1 MQLNLPFES
10 LGIIYALQEAGFEAY
25 LVGGAV
31 RDLMLKQELINDFDF
46 TTNAN
51 PQEIQQ
57 LFPGSFYENQFGT
70 VSITHENLLQ
80 QLIKQNYSL
89 PKKNIYQR
97 LLDHETALYQTNQ
110 KEKIINLKTAKKIH
124 YSLKDKVLD
133 SEKIIEENI
142 PKVYLPPFEITT
154 FRSDGNYT
162 DHRRPES
169 VAWGKTITDDLSR
182 RDFTINA
189 MAIAINKESLK
200 NIFKNQ
206 AVAENYQLQ
215 ANDWQLIDEFQG
227 FQDLKAA
234 LIRTVGNP
242 NERFA
247 EDALRMLR
255 AIRLAVQL
263 NMELEKETFLS
274 IQNNH
279 DSLPFISAE
288 RVGAEM
294 MKILASPDPA
304 RGVKLLDDSGLLNH
318 IIPELK
324 MGKNM
329 DQSGHHKTDV
339 WTHSLDALATCPSKD
354 PVVRL
359 ATLIHDIGKPDTYE
373 KKDQEISF
381 YNHEVLGAR
390 IASKIA
396 KRLRLSK
403 KDVQRIFIL
412 VRYHMFYY
420 QTDHSD
426 ASIRRFIKKVS
437 LENIDDILDL
447 REGDRLGSGAKKTS
461 WRLEEFKKRII
472 EQLNQ
477 PMDLSDLAINGQ
489 VIMDEF
495 QLKPGPLIGQIL
507 NQLLEEVME
516 NPALNT
522 KPSLIEE
529 TQKIIKAT
537 NN

>member
-10 LGIIYALQEAGFEAY
+10 LCIIYALQEAGFEAY

-51 PQEIQQ
+51 PQEIQRV
-57 LFPGSFYENQFGT
+57 FPGSFYENQFGT

-80 QLIKQNYSL
+80 QLIKKNWSL

-124 YSLKDKVLD
+124 YSLKEKVLD
-133 SEKIIEENI
+133 SEKIIEQNA

-154 FRSDGNYT
+154 FRSDGNYA

-169 VAWGKTITDDLSR
+169 VTWGKTITDDLSR

-189 MAIAINKESLK
+189 MAIAIDKESLK
-200 NIFKNQ
+200 NIFQKQ
-206 AVAENYQLQ
+206 AIAENYQLQ
-215 ANDWQLIDEFQG
+215 TNDWQLIDEFQG
-227 FQDLKAA
+227 FKDLKTG
-234 LIRTVGNP
+234 LIRTVGDP

-288 RVGAEM
+288 RVGGEM
-294 MKILASPDPA
+294 IKILASTDPA
-304 RGVKLLDDSGLLNH
+304 RGVKLLDESGLLNH

-339 WTHSLDALATCPSKD
+339 WTHSLDALATCPSND

-359 ATLIHDIGKPDTYE
+359 ATLIHDIGKPDTYD

-403 KDVQRIFIL
+403 KDVQRVFIL

-489 VIMDEF
+489 IIMDEF
-495 QLKPGPLIGQIL
+495 QLKPSPLIGQIL

-522 KPSLIEE
+522 KPSLIAE
-529 TQKIIKAT
+529 TKKIIKST